1 MNYRYKRYQIFRKK
15 LNVPDD
21 VLERIYN
28 GELSSREYIEY
39 DLFDKIPFSCVKVS
53 ERRILFKISKKEVTL
68 SEYVEHDL
76 DGKVSSSCVC
86 EKDRIILERF
96 GFEKC
101 CDLDWEAVDDSYGCS
116 INIREAL
123 MAIDPNCENLN
134 MSLYEAIKNHMSP
147 KNYSKRMK
155 EVYRDRLIEYDV
167 DSYSYT
173 KHYFNEGRL
182 TLSEI
187 IGEWDLFKDKDISLC
202 LLNDE
207 KNTYDVTMEEV
218 RDFVDEFGPLAELV
232 SSHRNLYEFIS
243 KVNSL
248 EGEERFNY
256 IKEFTDEVLS
266 NTRRAYGDYRPAL
279 ELSDEE
285 YKLIFKYSSLEDY
298 LMPIA
303 EYYVPK
309 IMEELKELPEDYIFN
324 MPIPISVLNNRDVLA
339 FISTYGLKNVVDF
352 DNECGQFFTRDNC
365 RMLKLMFDMYLHYA
379 GNEHDPKR
387 SIYTRNSYDEN
398 GNYVERRYTKDE
410 FYEAMRR
417 MIVYGPSDWNYYDK
431 APDYRSMTGEFRER
445 FSELFVEENV
455 PEELQQLF
463 YTKSVTPRYFVE
475 HPEYIKFLKG
485 KDLSSC
491 FIARE
496 IQMVD
501 SDGIYKS
508 YENLYNFVL
517 NNTDFDATMKFILDY
532 CDVFDIVYSRD
543 YYNSFKY
550 GIKLV
555 EGSSI
560 SDIENEFN
568 EKLYL
573 ILLENRVAYP
583 KIVPESF
590 KEKYPNIFIREDAP
604 DSLKDLFYSRNVTTK
619 DILMNPNYIEY
630 LKDVDLEFIFK
641 NMPISTGE
649 RYYGRDINLVSIISK
664 VFGKEDGL
672 DVMVLYGD
680 YLEKLFDEDKLVNFK
695 YFSKYTKDQLLDEL
709 DRVIY
714 KGIVEGKISYDDKMS
729 QHFKNN
735 YPYLFLNDNVSDEIK
750 NKFYNRELTLKDFS
764 LNPELIDIFGETN
777 IVCGFP
783 KNMSWMIPLFNDS
796 DNQKLANYNRL
807 KLVSAYMKIDDVS
820 LQKAFKEYVLSCEE
834 IDVDKIEYA
843 AEVLYRISFSNS
855 HEIFTYRQ
863 QLAMQVLNSDD
874 PLECLSKIED
884 IFIRSNIPTVG
895 KVYSCFETLHPNFQ
909 GFDFNYYKVS
919 PMLSESSNMRKKILV
934 FSDLIKAS
942 FGSNNRSVNSYLN
955 NIEIGSRLYNDIRNG
970 KVSFD
975 ELSASEKEELVK
987 FSNHL
992 ATLYNNTTRSKY
1004 DDSSFVCSGDVIRD
1018 LDALAV
1024 KLSSNGSIDYDLG
1037 DRVVRMFCGF
1047 AGIDTLSEAKEYI
1060 EKKISNADSRNR
1072 RAASSDMVLS
1082 EGDFIKGIGD
1092 ITYLRNILQN
1102 GSVAKEFLGANATSD
1117 TTPLDT
1123 DVSRI
1128 MSGEGTIREMM
1139 GKTAASSYGPI
1150 WFVLKNDDRF
1160 TMTRTHEGLTEEE
1173 HDRGKLEVF
1182 HTGTLGDGHYGIRTG
1197 FASSEINYIVMEEF
1211 DPRVGL
1217 EIVMNGFYI
1226 PVANTEGKIIFTPE
1240 DYDMLRSKMSGL
1252 SYYDEDS
1259 YNFSSNLV
1267 NDDVLELA
1275 SKIEASNRETAE
1287 KREKINAVIR
1297 EALEELGLKLKTE
1310 IDGDL
1315 SEGYVELIDTGSTGR
1330 GTNKPGDGDF
1340 DMMMRLDRTI
1350 MLSPEKLSAL
1360 KKTILKK
1367 LGKEDGTGVIATG
1380 DFRLKDVSLDGCDV
1394 DIDIT
1399 FTEKT
1404 DKVLYSTDMALQ
1416 DRMET
1421 IKESDPEKYNLV
1433 VANILLAKQ
1442 VLKEAGVYKPNRGE
1456 VPQGGLG
1463 GVGVENWILQNG
1475 GSFIDA
1481 ARSFVEASEG
1491 KTFEE
1496 FKNSYYIWDF
1506 GDNHLAERRNA
1517 YVHDNFVA
1525 NNMSEEG
1532 YHRMVEALTGYL
1544 KKHDKQNTSTDSKK
1558 I

>member
-76 DGKVSSSCVC
+76 DGKVLSSCVC

-101 CDLDWEAVDDSYGCS
+101 RDLDWEAIDDSYGCS
-116 INIREAL
+116 VNIRDAL

-324 MPIPISVLNNRDVLA
+324 MPIPISVLNDRDVLA

-379 GNEHDPKR
+379 GNEHNPDR
-387 SIYTRNSYDEN
+387 SIYTRNNYDEN

-463 YTKSVTPRYFVE
+463 YTKSVTPRYLFE
-475 HPEYIKFLKG
+475 HPEHVKFLKG

-491 FIARE
+491 FKTRE
-496 IQMVD
+496 IEVNNEND
-501 SDGIYKS
+501 KFYH

-517 NNTDFDATMKFILDY
+517 ERVGFDRTMQFVREY
-532 CDVFDIVYSRD
+532 CDVFDVVFSRD
-543 YYNSFKY
+543 FYSGFKFD
-550 GIKLV
+550 IRLSKDDTI
-555 EGSSI
+555 EE
-560 SDIENEFN
+560 IENEFN

-573 ILLENRVAYP
+573 ILLENNLPYP
-583 KIVPESF
+583 ENVPDSF
-590 KEKYPNIFIREDAP
+590 KEKYSNIFIRDDAP
-604 DSLKDLFYSRNVTTK
+604 LELKELFYNRKISTK
-619 DILMNPNYIEY
+619 DILMNPSYIEF
-630 LKDVDLEFIFK
+630 LKDVDLEFVFK
-641 NMPISTGE
+641 YMPVQTEKG
-649 RYYGRDINLVSIISK
+649 YYSNTVNLVSIISK
-664 VFGKEDGL
+664 VFGDDAF
-672 DVMVLYGD
+672 DVMLLYAD
-680 YLEKLFDEDKLVNFK
+680 YLEKLYKEDKLSGFNYHSK
-695 YFSKYTKDQLLDEL
+695 FSKESLLNEL
-709 DRVIY
+709 DKMIY
-714 KGIVEGKISYDDKMS
+714 QGIIEGKISYDDKLS
-729 QHFKNN
+729 KHFKDS
-735 YPYLFLNDNVSDEIK
+735 YPSLFLDESVSEDIR
-750 NKFYNRELTLKDFS
+750 NKFYNREFTLKDF
-764 LNPELIDIFGETN
+764 LDNPDLIDLFGETN
-777 IVCGFP
+777 IVCGFS
-783 KNMSWMIPLFNDS
+783 KNMAWMIPLF
-796 DNQKLANYNRL
+796 DNIENNKLSNYNRI
-807 KLVSAYMKIDDVS
+807 KLLSAYMKIDDFT
-820 LQKAFKEYVLSCEE
+820 LQSAFREFVLTNKDLD
-834 IDVDKIEYA
+834 IDKIEYA
-843 AEVLYRISFSNS
+843 AEVLYRLSFSNS
-855 HEIFTYRQ
+855 VEIFTYRK
-863 QLAMQVLNSDD
+863 QLAGQVLAADD

-895 KVYSCFETLHPNFQ
+895 KVYSCFETLHPDFQ
-909 GFDFNYYKVS
+909 GFSFNNSSVS
-919 PMLSESSNMRKKILV
+919 PMLSGSSNMRRKVLV

-942 FGSNNRSVNSYLN
+942 FGSNNRSVNSYLD
-955 NIEIGSRLYNDIRNG
+955 NIEIGSKLYNDIRDG
-970 KVSFD
+970 KVSY
-975 ELSASEKEELVK
+975 ESLSAKEKEDLTIFTK
-987 FSNHL
+987 HL
-992 ATLYNNTTRSKY
+992 ATLYNNTRRAKSEN
-1004 DDSSFVCSGDVIRD
+1004 DVFICSGNVISD
-1018 LDALAV
+1018 LDILTK
-1024 KLSSNGSIDYDLG
+1024 KLSENGSVDYDLG

-1047 AGIDTLSEAKEYI
+1047 AGINSLKEAKEYVLG
-1060 EKKISNADSRNR
+1060 KVSKADKRNR
-1072 RAASSDMVLS
+1072 EAALSNLVLE
-1082 EGDFIKGIGD
+1082 EGDFVKGIGD

-1102 GSVAKEFLGANATSD
+1102 GSVAKEFLGASASSD
-1117 TTPLDT
+1117 STPLDT
-1123 DVSRI
+1123 DLSKI
-1128 MSGEGTIREMM
+1128 MNIEGSVGDIIS
-1139 GKTAASSYGPI
+1139 KTAASSYGPI

-1160 TMTRTHEGLTEEE
+1160 VTTRTHDGLTNEEK
-1173 HDRGKLEVF
+1173 DRDKLEVF
-1182 HTGTLGDGHYGIRTG
+1182 HTGTLGVGHYGIRTG
-1197 FASSEINYIVMEEF
+1197 FASSEINYIVMEKF
-1211 DPRVGL
+1211 DPRVAL

-1226 PVANTEGKIIFTPE
+1226 PVANTKGEIIFTPE

-1252 SYYDEDS
+1252 SYFGEDS
-1259 YNFSSNLV
+1259 YNFSSNLE
-1267 NDDVLELA
+1267 NDEVLELA
-1275 SKIEASNRETAE
+1275 SQIEASNRETAE
-1287 KREKINAVIR
+1287 KREKINVVIR
-1297 EALEELGLKLKTE
+1297 EALDELGLKLKTE

-1315 SEGYVELIDTGSTGR
+1315 TEGYVELIDTGSTAR

-1350 MLSPEKLSAL
+1350 MLSPEKLGLL

-1367 LGKEDGTGVIATG
+1367 LGREDGAGVISTG
-1380 DFRLKDVSLDGCDV
+1380 DFRLKDVSLDECDV

-1404 DKVLYSTDMALQ
+1404 DKVAYSTDMALQ

-1481 ARSFVEASEG
+1481 ARSFVDASKG

-1532 YHRMVEALTGYL
+1532 YHRMVDALTGYL
-1544 KKHDKQNTSTDSKK
+1544 KKHDKQNTASDSKK